1 MMVRIRMMI
10 IITTVTILIL
20 TAKRKQ
26 IMKVRRVVRKG
37 VHNNS
42 LVISMFITVTQMIMA
57 IV

>member
-1 MMVRIRMMI
+1 MMI

>member
-1 MMVRIRMMI
+1 MRVRIRMMI